1 MNMLSSA
8 VPVSALTG
16 VAASGYPDALTVLI
30 LVAAVFVLVAI
41 WAIVTMIRFVHK
53 AQGTEQTPAP
63 MPTASPTAPVPTSD
77 ASSEDDAAV
86 AAAIGAAI
94 AAQESAVL
102 AAITAAI
109 AVVWESEHPGTG
121 FRVVSY
127 RHVEKPHSAW
137 NAKS

>member
-8 VPVSALTG
+8 VPVSTLTG
-16 VAASGYPDALTVLI
+16 VAASGYPDVLTVLI

-41 WAIVTMIRFVHK
+41 WAIVTMIRFIHK
-53 AQGTEQTPAP
+53 AQGTEQRPAA
-63 MPTASPTAPVPTSD
+63 TSAASPVPVPMSD
-77 ASSEDDAAV
+77 TSSEDDAAV

>member
-1 MNMLSSA
+1 MNMLSTA
-8 VPVSALTG
+8 APVRVLAG
-16 VAASGYPDALTVLI
+16 MNAGAFPDALTVLI

-41 WAIVTMIRFVHK
+41 WAIVTMLRFIKSTQASAKPPAVTS
-53 AQGTEQTPAP
+53 AAAPAP
-63 MPTASPTAPVPTSD
+63 
-77 ASSEDDAAV
+77 SEDDAAV

-94 AAQESAVL
+94 AAQESAIL